1 MGGARLAM
9 KGERHANGLGQC
21 WRRQYKPARIY
32 CRGAPVGAHLLPR
45 LTVPRGHT
53 HAVLLTS
60 KGLRQGASTHKVLD
74 LLATKGERH
83 VKGLNGLICVLV
95 PGLKA
100 LVPVLG
106 LKVCACNA
114 DAPNDKSTM
123 RSVIKLP
130 FTN

>member
-1 MGGARLAM
+1 M
-9 KGERHANGLGQC
+9 KVVVGQ
-21 WRRQYKPARIY
+21 
-32 CRGAPVGAHLLPR
+32 LLPR

-53 HAVLLTS
+53 HAVL
-60 KGLRQGASTHKVLD
+60 D
-74 LLATKGERH
+74 LLTTKGESH
-83 VKGLNGLICVLV
+83 VKGLNGLICLLV
-95 PGLKA
+95 PGLK
-100 LVPVLG
+100 VSD